1 MLFSGDV
8 CQLITAERLAR
19 KAQLSDGMEDFAA
32 DGPIIAPKQ

>member
-1 MLFSGDV
+1 MLFSGDA

-32 DGPIIAPKQ
+32 DGRMIAAEQ